1 MVNISILRIESP
13 SCIWGRFV
21 QDPGSGTDQYDQLQ
35 AQMNLFYKDVTRDLR
50 QLKPTSLEEG
60 QVCVVYWSW
69 MKSWCRAVVESI
81 VMDSVSSQTRCLLV
95 DQGER
100 LIVASDH
107 IRIALPTFLQLPFW
121 VRKFHLAGIK
131 PTTLRVTVYEESA
144 KLVASSKWDGSA
156 TLYLHRLLQASTMA
170 EAVMLESESDSTS
183 LELYLT
189 VWNVKICVND
199 DLVAK
204 KYAYYSGGQN
214 TVMLSSSL
222 FNQSICST
230 SNKPAP
236 QTSQPPPALSPRFD
250 SVEHPAAPSTPQKP
264 QHEPQ
269 TSEGGTG
276 SKVTR
281 TAAESDSMEETNA
294 SLALLQFRFL
304 NPGSV
309 QQQAAPAVS
318 QHEELRDGRPDETT
332 AASSR
337 CTGQEVDSD
346 PATRHTSRTREQGVG
361 ESCQVGCLADG
372 ETSDS
377 RSAERTQRKEE
388 EWACSRLLEWLN
400 PKPPIADPEAADA
413 APPDCPQVAPHD
425 PSRSGA
431 LVHSALPVEP
441 CSGLDDAPVTNTLR
455 WAMKSKQ
462 YGALSPADRYSW
474 TAVARGC
481 NTVIV
486 SHNADQP
493 LAYLA
498 PLLTHILLNS
508 IFSLTSGT
516 GPIVVLLCQGWKK
529 AQVVYG
535 LLEDMKV
542 APVLHPLIL
551 LLGVGKNEAKAV
563 KIPKDCLLL
572 VTTPFSLVRL
582 LSSHCFL
589 FLRLCHLVLDEADR
603 LFTVAPDQM
612 AAILEHFQKET
623 ASCSR
628 QLVAVAKK
636 WTGHMEG
643 LVANYM
649 PYPCIVVTVPEE
661 AVLYGNVQQVVLMTL
676 ESSKISVLLGA
687 LDFNPVIG
695 QKTVIVADSAEEV
708 EDVWKAVSSKS
719 AFCLKTHERLT
730 HNFDF
735 VIEQWGKAIGPGT
748 HVILVTTTQCLK
760 SLGVRD
766 ASCVVHYDFPASPK
780 LFGGRLSCMAKN
792 FRNLSERGSS
802 EDQPRLTRSV
812 LLISERNTS
821 HMVGVVGYLER
832 TVAPLPPELLSFVR
846 GVQLAQ
852 EDHKADRPLCSYLKS
867 FGVCRDRSVCPNRHR
882 FIPKLDESLLPS
894 SGLLEVLPLHVKTA
908 SVFYGRLVE
917 EGGGGFQSLAA
928 EMSAFYADKKPGAEE
943 VLQGGL
949 YAVQEHEVFH
959 RVEVLSPPLRADRL
973 FFSVFVRFIDVG
985 NKKEVKSHQV
995 LQLPERFCSLPGQ
1008 AVEMVVCR
1016 VKPSDGEIDW
1026 HPEVTRAIS
1035 QKIQGLQHRARAVF
1049 SLGNTVF
1056 VDPMVRL
1063 TQVPGMKTVINECSV
1078 QAEILNTGMGVTNQ
1092 EHLDLLRAL
1101 RRDAEE
1107 AGHTSKSGDAAPS
1120 LEVGIKV
1127 EVLAEAFRAA
1137 EVDPLAELPPLE
1149 LIPECGQTPSPDR
1162 RAAVGQKSLHTAD
1175 LKSAEQT
1182 TRIQN
1187 GREPPAAH
1195 LGKGEHQS
1203 DDTNEEDSGDPPKI
1217 FHPLARWYQ
1226 TSSFAI
1232 VTVKLRNP
1240 ENQRCDFYPDRVVY
1254 SGRADGRT
1262 YRADLQLHGDVVAD
1276 RCCWEMKSNEPVLR
1290 LVKQQPG
1297 HWERLLRSK
1306 NIFVSY
1312 DTDHIEEDE
1321 DGTPNGPCF
1330 VEDLGK
1336 DNWYVNLESGSE
1348 SD

>member
-1 MVNISILRIESP
+1 FLQLCECITPIESP

-131 PTTLRVTVYEESA
+131 PTTLRVTVYEETEMP
-144 KLVASSKWDGSA
+144 LC
-156 TLYLHRLLQASTMA
+156 LQ
-170 EAVMLESESDSTS
+170 
-183 LELYLT
+183 
-189 VWNVKICVND
+189 
-199 DLVAK
+199 
-204 KYAYYSGGQN
+204 
-214 TVMLSSSL
+214 
-222 FNQSICST
+222 
-230 SNKPAP
+230 
-236 QTSQPPPALSPRFD
+236 
-250 SVEHPAAPSTPQKP
+250 
-264 QHEPQ
+264 
-269 TSEGGTG
+269 
-276 SKVTR
+276 
-281 TAAESDSMEETNA
+281 
-294 SLALLQFRFL
+294 
-304 NPGSV
+304 
-309 QQQAAPAVS
+309 
-318 QHEELRDGRPDETT
+318 
-332 AASSR
+332 
-337 CTGQEVDSD
+337 
-346 PATRHTSRTREQGVG
+346 
-361 ESCQVGCLADG
+361 
-372 ETSDS
+372 
-377 RSAERTQRKEE
+377 
-388 EWACSRLLEWLN
+388 
-400 PKPPIADPEAADA
+400 
-413 APPDCPQVAPHD
+413 
-425 PSRSGA
+425 
-431 LVHSALPVEP
+431 
-441 CSGLDDAPVTNTLR
+441 
-455 WAMKSKQ
+455 AMKSKQ

-959 RVEVLSPPLRADRL
+959 RSVVLSPPLRADRL

-1107 AGHTSKSGDAAPS
+1107 AGHTSK
-1120 LEVGIKV
+1120 
-1127 EVLAEAFRAA
+1127 AA

-1182 TRIQN
+1182 TRS
-1187 GREPPAAH
+1187 AA
-1195 LGKGEHQS
+1195 
-1203 DDTNEEDSGDPPKI
+1203 

-1321 DGTPNGPCF
+1321 DGTPNG
-1330 VEDLGK
+1330 ERHTQRGGGGW
-1336 DNWYVNLESGSE
+1336 N
-1348 SD
+1348 

>member
-1 MVNISILRIESP
+1 EFRLSIPFLHP

-236 QTSQPPPALSPRFD
+236 QTSQPPPGKR
-250 SVEHPAAPSTPQKP
+250 HAAWRLIHSRIK
-264 QHEPQ
+264 HEDF
-269 TSEGGTG
+269 
-276 SKVTR
+276 TR
-281 TAAESDSMEETNA
+281 IVG
-294 SLALLQFRFL
+294 
-304 NPGSV
+304 GSV
-309 QQQAAPAVS
+309 YF
-318 QHEELRDGRPDETT
+318 
-332 AASSR
+332 
-337 CTGQEVDSD
+337 C
-346 PATRHTSRTREQGVG
+346 
-361 ESCQVGCLADG
+361 
-372 ETSDS
+372 
-377 RSAERTQRKEE
+377 QRKKKMQIIDQNVASPELPPVLQKE
-388 EWACSRLLEWLN
+388 PLQNSAGFIIYCLVCLLSHQ
-400 PKPPIADPEAADA
+400 
-413 APPDCPQVAPHD
+413 PPDCPQVAPHD

-792 FRNLSERGSS
+792 FRNLSER
-802 EDQPRLTRSV
+802 DQPRLTRSV

-959 RVEVLSPPLRADRL
+959 RSVVLSPPLRADRL

-1107 AGHTSKSGDAAPS
+1107 AGHTSK
-1120 LEVGIKV
+1120 
-1127 EVLAEAFRAA
+1127 
-1137 EVDPLAELPPLE
+1137 
-1149 LIPECGQTPSPDR
+1149 
-1162 RAAVGQKSLHTAD
+1162 
-1175 LKSAEQT
+1175 
-1182 TRIQN
+1182 
-1187 GREPPAAH
+1187 
-1195 LGKGEHQS
+1195 
-1203 DDTNEEDSGDPPKI
+1203 
-1217 FHPLARWYQ
+1217 
-1226 TSSFAI
+1226 
-1232 VTVKLRNP
+1232 
-1240 ENQRCDFYPDRVVY
+1240 
-1254 SGRADGRT
+1254 
-1262 YRADLQLHGDVVAD
+1262 
-1276 RCCWEMKSNEPVLR
+1276 
-1290 LVKQQPG
+1290 
-1297 HWERLLRSK
+1297 
-1306 NIFVSY
+1306 
-1312 DTDHIEEDE
+1312 
-1321 DGTPNGPCF
+1321 
-1330 VEDLGK
+1330 
-1336 DNWYVNLESGSE
+1336 
-1348 SD
+1348 